1 MLTIVIPALNE
12 EQSIQSIC
20 HRCLDQATAI
30 REATGHGIEVIVVS
44 DGSTDR
50 TASLAQAIEGVRTI
64 VFDKNRGY
72 GAAILEGFR
81 QGEGELVGFLD
92 ADGTCD
98 PAFFIPM
105 IQAVEAGASVALGN
119 RLGMTSEMPAIRRLG
134 NRFFAGLIRLL
145 SGAQVLDSAS
155 GMRVLRRDQ
164 LEILLPLPDG
174 LHFTP
179 AMSCRAALDP
189 RLQLAEVP
197 MTYAER
203 EGRSK
208 LGVVRDGLRFLRV
221 ILETAVTYRPLLIFG
236 FVGGLMLLVAG
247 VYAIGPFRTWFATG
261 TLPDDSVYRVLTILV
276 LGTGGLVMIYA
287 GALAESVSQL
297 VNPARPASRPGRLVR
312 KLFFSHPF
320 LLALAC
326 FVIALASNARALLQY
341 LEKGEIDAS
350 WATIAFGAFFAL
362 AAIQLLA
369 FGLLQR
375 VGHLLELRADQKDL

>member
-12 EQSIQSIC
+12 EQSIESIC
-20 HRCLDQATAI
+20 HRCLGQVPAI
-30 REATGHGIEVIVVS
+30 RVATGHEIEIIVVS

-50 TASLAQAIEGVRTI
+50 TASLAQAIQGVQTI
-64 VFDKNRGY
+64 IFPKNRGY

-81 QGEGELVGFLD
+81 QGKGELVGFLD

-105 IQAVEAGASVALGN
+105 IQAVEGGASVALGN
-119 RLGMTSEMPAIRRLG
+119 RLGDQSEMPAIRRLG

-145 SGAQVLDSAS
+145 SGAKVLDSAS

-189 RLQLAEVP
+189 RLELAEVP

-247 VYAIGPFRTWFATG
+247 VYAIVPIRTWIATS

-297 VNPARPASRPGRLVR
+297 VNPARPASGPGRLVR

-320 LLALAC
+320 LLALIA

-341 LEKGEIDAS
+341 FEKGEIDAH

-362 AAIQLLA
+362 AGIQLLA